1 MLQLQNI
8 ILEMIA
14 KGEALKPTADRLCIE
29 IEKRFPDIVSSILWV
44 DEKGHL
50 HPLSAPSLPEH
61 YSAALEG
68 TPIGPMVGS
77 CGSAAYLRT
86 PVTVTDIEHDPRWI
100 GFRAMALAAGV
111 RACWSSPICDNSGR
125 VLGTFAFYY
134 REKRGPNEAE
144 RAIVETCVHLC
155 VIALE
160 RHERVLERERRAQS
174 DALTDLPN
182 QGSFN
187 AILTSLACDEPGA
200 WTLLLLD
207 LDNLKIVNDT
217 FGHRTGDALLRIVAA
232 RLASA
237 AAPHVVFRLGGDEF
251 AVLVRDD
258 NPDAIEA
265 TARGILQTL
274 AEPANCDGHLLM
286 PSATIGAATLSNVDC
301 EPEMVRRNADFA
313 LYHAKET
320 NRGGFVQ
327 YFGGLTT
334 AMMRREEAIR
344 QAAAALASDRIDAFY
359 QPVMRLDTRAIV
371 GVEALCRMMTE
382 NGEVV
387 PAAAFQEATSDARVA
402 SQLTR
407 RMMRI
412 VAADVRHWLELGVPF
427 QHVGINV
434 SSADLHS
441 GQLLQELADAF
452 EGQNV
457 PLSHVILEVNEAI
470 YLNQRNQIVAR
481 AINAMRAKGL
491 RIALDD
497 FGTGFASLT
506 HLLTVPVDII
516 KVDQSFIHCLAPDGT
531 SSAIVE
537 GMIGIARKLGI
548 KIVAEGVETE
558 EQAHLLRKFGCTLGQ
573 GYLYSPAVSRDEATN
588 MLLRLAQKPGDML
601 RSVAIENQHARP
613 SHAGFSG
620 VSRGMRRRKQFPR

>member
-1 MLQLQNI
+1 MLQLQNK
-8 ILEMIA
+8 ILEMVA
-14 KGEALKPTADRLCIE
+14 KGEALKLTTDRLCIE
-29 IEKRFPDIVSSILWV
+29 IEKRFPDIVPSILWV
-44 DEKGHL
+44 DDKGIL
-50 HPLSAPSLPEH
+50 HPLSAPSLPED
-61 YSAALEG
+61 YSACIEG
-68 TPIGPMVGS
+68 TPIGPMLGS
-77 CGSAAYLRT
+77 CGSAAYLRM
-86 PVTVTDIEHDPRWI
+86 PVVVTDIETDPRWV
-100 GFRAMALAAGV
+100 GFRAKALGAGV
-111 RACWSSPICDNSGR
+111 KACWSSPIFNDCGR
-125 VLGTFAFYY
+125 VVGTFAFYY
-134 REKRGPNEAE
+134 REKRGPTDEE
-144 RAIVETCVHLC
+144 RKVVDTCVHLC
-155 VIALE
+155 AIALE
-160 RHERVLERERRAQS
+160 RHERVLERERRAHS

-187 AILTSLACDEPGA
+187 AILTSLASDEPGA

-217 FGHRTGDALLRIVAA
+217 FGHRTGDALLRMVAM

-251 AVLVRDD
+251 AVLIHDD
-258 NPDAIEA
+258 DPVVIET
-265 TARGILQTL
+265 TARGILHAL
-274 AEPANCDGHLLM
+274 AEPANCDGHLLV
-286 PSATIGAATLSNVDC
+286 PSATIGAATLSNVNC

-320 NRGGFVQ
+320 NRGGFVS
-327 YFGGLTT
+327 YFDGLTT
-334 AMMRREEAIR
+334 AMMRREDAIR
-344 QAAAALASDRIDAFY
+344 QAAEALASDRIDAFY

-371 GVEALCRMMTE
+371 GVEALCRMMTV
-382 NGEVV
+382 NGEIV
-387 PAAAFQEATSDARVA
+387 PAASFQEATSDARVA

-412 VAADVRHWLELGVPF
+412 VAADVRRWLELGVPF

-434 SSADLHS
+434 SSADFHG
-441 GQLLQELADAF
+441 GQLLQELAEAF
-452 EGQNV
+452 EGQGV
-457 PLSHVILEVNEAI
+457 PLSHVILEVNESI
-470 YLNQRNQIVAR
+470 YLNQRDQVVAR

-516 KVDQSFIHCLAPDGT
+516 KVDKSFIHCLAPDGP

-558 EQAHLLRKFGCTLGQ
+558 DQAQLLRQFGCALAQ

-588 MLLRLAQKPGDML
+588 MLLRLSQKPGDML
-601 RSVAIENQHARP
+601 RSVIPDSQHARP
-613 SHAGFSG
+613 THIAP
-620 VSRGMRRRKQFPR
+620 GMRRRKQFPR